1 MKKNAIK
8 TCILT
13 GSFTVISCLTLS
25 FITNSIL
32 KKQIEK
38 NTENIILTSLQDIQ
52 DDIDAFNTSNFSII
66 HMMSSLPYLKDKT
79 HTLREIDDQI
89 FEIRKGNPSIIGLN
103 ITDLQGNSWTDKKFL
118 NFSERPYFKNALLG
132 KETVYGPIVNKV
144 SNMSTIFYGSPHYDY
159 EGNLINTFFLA
170 SHGENLSSI
179 CEKHENLYPKLKY
192 AIVRRSTGLI
202 IASSDIEVVMKD
214 NIFDDVADSS
224 TKELSDMTMLI
235 ADGKTGYKK
244 IKAPEGYIVN
254 GYAPIANTDW
264 SVIIKGDWKDFS
276 SDLTKTKIILL
287 CFTLIMTLCSV
298 LVSLLVR
305 SKD

>member
-1 MKKNAIK
+1 
-8 TCILT
+8 
-13 GSFTVISCLTLS
+13 
-25 FITNSIL
+25 
-32 KKQIEK
+32 
-38 NTENIILTSLQDIQ
+38 
-52 DDIDAFNTSNFSII
+52 
-66 HMMSSLPYLKDKT
+66 
-79 HTLREIDDQI
+79 
-89 FEIRKGNPSIIGLN
+89 
-103 ITDLQGNSWTDKKFL
+103 
-118 NFSERPYFKNALLG
+118 
-132 KETVYGPIVNKV
+132 
-144 SNMSTIFYGSPHYDY
+144 
-159 EGNLINTFFLA
+159 
-170 SHGENLSSI
+170 
-179 CEKHENLYPKLKY
+179 
-192 AIVRRSTGLI
+192 
-202 IASSDIEVVMKD
+202 MKD